1 VYALAALQYQ
11 LQQARTLYAPLSKML
26 GSRLISDYKVHLAS
40 VPGELY
46 QIEQREYR
54 VLPASSPENRVSFD
68 VVESMWRELASSI
81 INRSPKIA
89 AFYAQS
95 LQARRHAGMI
105 FLVWQNLSL
114 VCICCSDL
122 FLV

>member
-26 GSRLISDYKVHLAS
+26 GLRLISDYKVHLAS

-54 VLPASSPENRVSFD
+54 VLPASSPENRVYFD
-68 VVESMWRELASSI
+68 VDRCGVNWPVPPSTGR
-81 INRSPKIA
+81 PKSQPFMLK
-89 AFYAQS
+89 AFKPDAT
-95 LQARRHAGMI
+95 R
-105 FLVWQNLSL
+105 V
-114 VCICCSDL
+114 
-122 FLV
+122 